1 VAAGVLG
8 KDTGLL
14 MVVLAQIEATG
25 LTAQQINNIGNALL
39 AYIKGVADPSL
50 VTQIIGS
57 VPGLKQHFVH

>member
-1 VAAGVLG
+1 VASGVLG

-39 AYIKGVADPSL
+39 AHIRGVADPSL

-57 VPGLKQHFVH
+57 VPGLKQHFVY

>member
-1 VAAGVLG
+1 
-8 KDTGLL
+8 